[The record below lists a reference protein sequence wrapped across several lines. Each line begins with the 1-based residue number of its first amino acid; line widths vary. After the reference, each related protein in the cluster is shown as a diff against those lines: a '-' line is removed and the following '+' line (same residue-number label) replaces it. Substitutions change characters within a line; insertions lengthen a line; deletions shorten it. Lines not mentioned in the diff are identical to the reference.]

1 MSTDSHKYNSK
12 QVKRQEQRV
21 TFDSLLKSRATF
33 TESIMRLQ
41 CRDYTD
47 VQDWRN
53 TDSFPLSESASVI
66 MDFESCSLQTQTIC
80 YPYFQWLLHST
91 MALFDDAIAEELKE
105 EVFFLFALCFVEADR
120 TFGMTHCFSFLLCFP
135 FSLNSSIYPQLP

>member
-21 TFDSLLKSRATF
+21 TFDPLLKSRATF
-33 TESIMRLQ
+33 TESIIMRLQ

-91 MALFDDAIAEELKE
+91 IALFDDAIAEELKE
-105 EVFFLFALCFVEADR
+105 EGF
-120 TFGMTHCFSFLLCFP
+120 FSFCSVFCRG
-135 FSLNSSIYPQLP
+135 